1 MRRGRA
7 GVMSGA
13 LRAALFGSTWIPFLT
28 LISGGHNL
36 RGTGAGAGE
45 SHPCWAVASH
55 LACRTDSAWLRM
67 WQLMSPPGWDG
78 KCLKSKDSVYCRSAL
93 PVHMG
98 EEVRCNG
105 ERTGFGFKKVAL
117 SFTTQI
123 ICFLSIRRSW
133 GANSTYKYS
142 FIFGAFI
149 GIFYTQR
156 SIHAKYQ
163 GYDSLKFLAYT
174 CCWINSS
181 NYYCHYNYWY
191 TWVNQQWVFWSGRYH
206 IS

>member
-13 LRAALFGSTWIPFLT
+13 LRAGPWKHL
-28 LISGGHNL
+28 
-36 RGTGAGAGE
+36 GTFSHTDFWRAQPQRHRSWGGE
-45 SHPCWAVASH
+45 SHPCWAVAFH

-67 WQLMSPPGWDG
+67 WQLMSPPGCDG
-78 KCLKSKDSVYCRSAL
+78 KCLKSKDSVHCRSAL

-123 ICFLSIRRSW
+123 ICFLSVRRSW

-149 GIFYTQR
+149 GIFYT
-156 SIHAKYQ
+156 
-163 GYDSLKFLAYT
+163 
-174 CCWINSS
+174 
-181 NYYCHYNYWY
+181 
-191 TWVNQQWVFWSGRYH
+191 
-206 IS
+206 